1 MVFIIDKEIILNSNS
16 SIMHGTSL
24 QNIVTF
30 KALQWQK
37 YWKKGQSNT
46 KDREILLNNETYLV
60 TFSVLLYMR
69 QNQNG
74 ET

>member
-30 KALQWQK
+30 KALQLQK
-37 YWKKGQSNT
+37 Y
-46 KDREILLNNETYLV
+46 
-60 TFSVLLYMR
+60 
-69 QNQNG
+69 
-74 ET
+74 